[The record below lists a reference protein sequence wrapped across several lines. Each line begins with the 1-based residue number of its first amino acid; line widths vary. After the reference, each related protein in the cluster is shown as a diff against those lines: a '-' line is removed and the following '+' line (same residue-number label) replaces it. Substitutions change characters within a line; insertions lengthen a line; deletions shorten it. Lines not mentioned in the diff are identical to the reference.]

1 MAYMLPL
8 RFIKVAN
15 RTSKGSV
22 DVGICATRIVA
33 MMSTD
38 NYYAR
43 KTIKKERDAGTLIN
57 AAGREKVKCAIW
69 LDNGS
74 VVASPLSVRVIM
86 NAINKSNDIAE
97 GKFRHVQARVY
108 EFEEGEADQEFA
120 TETVDLSSDELDEE
134 EDFEDE
140 DLEEDEEPVAEDAE
154 DDEEEDSAS
163 E

>member
-8 RFIKVAN
+8 RFIKVAD

-33 MMSTD
+33 IMSTD

-57 AAGREKVKCAIW
+57 AAGREKAKCAIW

-74 VVASPLSVRVIM
+74 VIASPLSVQCILTK
-86 NAINKSNDIAE
+86 INKGNAVAE
-97 GKFRHVQARVY
+97 GKFDKVQARVY
-108 EFEEGEADQEFA
+108 EIEEGEPDKEFA
-120 TETVDLSSDELDEE
+120 KEASDISFEDYDGDD
-134 EDFEDE
+134 DFEDE
-140 DLEEDEEPVAEDAE
+140 TSEEDEEFVAENAE
-154 DDEEEDSAS
+154 DDEEESSAS